1 MNKILI
7 LATALTL
14 LSCSKEVGSKGK
26 KEDCDC
32 DRVFKVEMSTLRIVP
47 NGNGSAN
54 VYQCYNVS
62 TVNDCSKF
70 NDVKD
75 FVEYE
80 GRKVPEIGSCYS
92 NSWSR

>member
-1 MNKILI
+1 MKKIII
-7 LATALTL
+7 LASLFLASCEKEKVAL
-14 LSCSKEVGSKGK
+14 K

-70 NDVKD
+70 NDVKEYID
-75 FVEYE
+75 YE
-80 GRKVPEIGSCYS
+80 GKKVPEISSCF
-92 NSWSR
+92 

>member
-1 MNKILI
+1 MKKVII
-7 LATALTL
+7 LAALFL
-14 LSCSKEVGSKGK
+14 ASCEKEKVSVK

-32 DRVFKVEMSTLRIVP
+32 DRVFKVEQGGYKIVN
-47 NGNGSAN
+47 NGNGSGS

-62 TVNDCSKF
+62 VVNDCSKF
-70 NDVKD
+70 NDVKE

>member
-1 MNKILI
+1 MKKLVIVLG
-7 LATALTL
+7 LATLF
-14 LSCSKEVGSKGK
+14 SCEKEKVVSK
-26 KEDCDC
+26 KENCDC

-92 NSWSR
+92 NFWSR

>member
-1 MNKILI
+1 MKKVIIVLG
-7 LATALTL
+7 LATLMSCEKEKVAL
-14 LSCSKEVGSKGK
+14 K

>member
-1 MNKILI
+1 MKIIII
-7 LATALTL
+7 LATALIL
-14 LSCSKEVGSKGK
+14 LSCEKEKISVK

-70 NDVKD
+70 NDVKE

-92 NSWSR
+92 KYW

>member
-1 MNKILI
+1 MKKVII
-7 LATALTL
+7 LATALIL
-14 LSCSKEVGSKGK
+14 LSCEKEKVSVK

-32 DRVFKVEMSTLRIVP
+32 DRVFKVEMSTYKIVN
-47 NGNGSAN
+47 NGNGSAS
-54 VYQCYNVS
+54 VYQCYNAY

-70 NDVKD
+70 NDVKE

>member
-1 MNKILI
+1 MKKVIIVLG
-7 LATALTL
+7 LATLF
-14 LSCSKEVGSKGK
+14 SCEKEEVSK
-26 KEDCDC
+26 KENCDC

-62 TVNDCSKF
+62 IVNDCSKF
-70 NDVKD
+70 NDVKE

-92 NSWSR
+92 KYW

>member
-1 MNKILI
+1 MKKLVIVLG
-7 LATALTL
+7 LATLFSCEKEKVAL
-14 LSCSKEVGSKGK
+14 K

-62 TVNDCSKF
+62 IVNDCSKF
-70 NDVKD
+70 NDVKE

-92 NSWSR
+92 KYW